1 MKSSI
6 TLKIAASTKMER
18 QMWNPFL
25 SMKNSLEFETYI
37 LCLISD
43 TGGGGKGRRGRRKR
57 REKVR
62 REAFAKLCKKT
73 LSFQTA

>member
-1 MKSSI
+1 
-6 TLKIAASTKMER
+6 
-18 QMWNPFL
+18 
-25 SMKNSLEFETYI
+25 MKNSLEFETYI
-37 LCLISD
+37 LWLISD

-73 LSFQTA
+73 LSFQTALE